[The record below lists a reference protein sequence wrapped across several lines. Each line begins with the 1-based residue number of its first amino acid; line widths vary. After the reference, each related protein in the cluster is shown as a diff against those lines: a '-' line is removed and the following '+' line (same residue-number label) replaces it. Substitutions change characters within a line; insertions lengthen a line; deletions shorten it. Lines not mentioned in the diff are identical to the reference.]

1 MEKSYGHKV
10 DKYALIH
17 SAASEIQAHLET
29 FYVRPKDEWDFHM
42 LQIEK
47 SAMFIQFVED
57 VYITPD
63 SEKITHGDIKRLWD
77 FAQNPANV
85 YECPEFSF
93 LWVSVERL
101 VHKYQKRINGKFLTT
116 TAPF

>member
-17 SAASEIQAHLET
+17 SAASEILQHMEELNHCSDSNS
-29 FYVRPKDEWDFHM
+29 YFHV

-47 SAMFIQFVED
+47 AAIFIQFVED
-57 VYITPD
+57 VCIIAGSEEFTGSMISGMWRKANDEIFDADLNMSIKNLAIT
-63 SEKITHGDIKRLWD
+63 
-77 FAQNPANV
+77 NV
-85 YECPEFSF
+85 
-93 LWVSVERL
+93 VER
-101 VHKYQKRINGKFLTT
+101 YQKRINGKFLTT

>member
-1 MEKSYGHKV
+1 MQKSYGHKV

-17 SAASEIQAHLET
+17 SAASEILKHMEELNHCSDSNN
-29 FYVRPKDEWDFHM
+29 YFHV

-63 SEKITHGDIKRLWD
+63 SETITHEDIKRLWD

-85 YECPEFSF
+85 YECPEVSF
-93 LWVSVERL
+93 LWVRVERL

>member
-1 MEKSYGHKV
+1 MKTFGHKV

-17 SAASEIQAHLET
+17 SAASEILHHMEELDYCAESNRH
-29 FYVRPKDEWDFHM
+29 FHI

-63 SEKITHGDIKRLWD
+63 SETITHEDIKRLWD

-85 YECPEFSF
+85 YECPEVSF
-93 LWVSVERL
+93 LWVRVETL
-101 VHKYQKRINGKFLTT
+101 MHKYQKRINGKFLNT

>member
-17 SAASEIQAHLET
+17 SAASEIQAHLGT

-57 VYITPD
+57 VCIIAG
-63 SEKITHGDIKRLWD
+63 SEEFTGSMISGMWRKANDQIFDTDLNMSIKNL
-77 FAQNPANV
+77 AVTNV
-85 YECPEFSF
+85 
-93 LWVSVERL
+93 VER
-101 VHKYQKRINGKFLTT
+101 YQKRINGKFLTT